1 MTRHNVQVIDSN
13 GRRIFTA
20 VATGMAALL
29 LLTSCQNPVSADQA
43 ANGQVCTY
51 ERVTGS
57 NLPVKVCRSQDEVL
71 AAAERDAAEQGLRD
85 LQVLQ
90 EYEGKA
96 PGGDSL

>member
-13 GRRIFTA
+13 DRRLLTA
-20 VATGMAALL
+20 ATGLTALL
-29 LLTSCQNPVSADQA
+29 LLASCANPVPADQA
-43 ANGQVCTY
+43 ANGQVCEY
-51 ERVTGS
+51 VRVTGS
-57 NLPVKVCRSQDEVL
+57 NLPVKQCRSQDEVL